1 MIANSVTV
9 STLADT
15 IRRAIER
22 FPRERPRIER
32 AALLV
37 ALGHV
42 EQVRPETFAVRSQT
56 DAAVTYT
63 VSAGTYAERATGC
76 ECRDAQ
82 RHPGQSCKHQWA
94 VDLVQVAEERQ
105 RRLDARESEQA
116 RRAAVTA
123 DSVALA
129 YARSI
134 GFGRAA

>member
-1 MIANSVTV
+1 MNVTVTV
-9 STLADT
+9 STLQQTVA
-15 IRRAIER
+15 RALSR
-22 FPRERPRIER
+22 FPAERARIER
-32 AALLV
+32 AATLV

-42 EQVRPETFAVRSQT
+42 ELIGETSAWVASQT
-56 DAAVTYT
+56 GDGRRYLVTP
-63 VSAGTYAERATGC
+63 GTC
-76 ECRDAQ
+76 NCIDSQ
-82 RHPGQSCKHQWA
+82 RHPGQTCKHQWA

-123 DSVALA
+123 DSVAPA

>member
-1 MIANSVTV
+1 MNATTVTI
-9 STLADT
+9 STLQQT
-15 IRRAIER
+15 IARAVER
-22 FPRERPRIER
+22 FPQERGRIER
-32 AALLV
+32 AAVLI

-42 EQVRPETFAVRSQT
+42 SQAGSARFAVKSQT
-56 DAAVTYT
+56 DPDVTYGVT
-63 VSAGTYAERATGC
+63 AGTFMDRARGC
-76 ECRDAQ
+76 GCKDAQ

-105 RRLDARESEQA
+105 RRLDVRESEQA